1 MAWIHVRHRVGDYNH
16 WKEVFDGLS
25 ELKMRYGWKRYRLFQ
40 VSGDRND
47 LLVMEEFDS
56 VEQARAF
63 LESKD
68 LRDVMQVAGVVGAPE
83 ALLLQGLEEGRP

>member
-1 MAWIHVRHRVGDYNH
+1 
-16 WKEVFDGLS
+16 
-25 ELKMRYGWKRYRLFQ
+25 MRYGWKRYRLFQ

-56 VEQARAF
+56 VEQALTF

-68 LRDVMQVAGVVGAPE
+68 LRDAMQVAGVVDPPE
-83 ALLLQGLEEGRP
+83 TLLLVGLEEGRP